1 MDASALGHGVL
12 DAIMIVFLFLLG
24 IITNGLRG
32 AINDSRTEQK
42 KLSEAINQLT
52 ITLSKEY
59 VTRTDNERANAQVWD
74 RLDRHTTEINQ
85 VSERVTRLE
94 R

>member
-1 MDASALGHGVL
+1 MDVSALGHGVL

-59 VTRTDNERANAQVWD
+59 VTRMDSERDNAQVWD
-74 RLDRHTTEINQ
+74 RLDRHSTEINQ
-85 VSERVTRLE
+85 VSERVSRLE

>member
-1 MDASALGHGVL
+1 MDFSALGHGVL
-12 DAIMIVFLFLLG
+12 DAILIVFLFLLG

-32 AINDSRTEQK
+32 AIHDSRIEQK

-59 VTRTDNERANAQVWD
+59 VMRVDSERANAQVWD

>member
-1 MDASALGHGVL
+1 MDVSALGHGVL
-12 DAIMIVFLFLLG
+12 DAILIIFLFLLG

-32 AINDSRTEQK
+32 AIHDSRIEQK

-59 VTRTDNERANAQVWD
+59 VTRMDSERDNAQVWD
-74 RLDRHTTEINQ
+74 RLDRHSSEINH

>member
-1 MDASALGHGVL
+1 MDVNALGHGVL
-12 DAIMIVFLFLLG
+12 DAILIVFLFLLG

-59 VTRTDNERANAQVWD
+59 VTRMDSERDNAQVWD

>member
-1 MDASALGHGVL
+1 MDVSALGHGVL
-12 DAIMIVFLFLLG
+12 DATVIVFLFLLG
-24 IITNGLRG
+24 VITNGLRG

-59 VTRTDNERANAQVWD
+59 VTRMDSERDNAQVWD
-74 RLDRHTTEINQ
+74 RLDRHSSEINH

>member
-1 MDASALGHGVL
+1 MDFSALGHGVL
-12 DAIMIVFLFLLG
+12 NAILIVFLFLLG

-59 VTRTDNERANAQVWD
+59 VTRMDSERDNAQVWD
-74 RLDRHTTEINQ
+74 RLDRHSTEINQ

>member
-1 MDASALGHGVL
+1 MDFSALGHGVL
-12 DAIMIVFLFLLG
+12 DAILIVFLFLLG

-59 VTRTDNERANAQVWD
+59 VTRMDIERDNAQVWD
-74 RLDRHTTEINQ
+74 RLDRHSSEINH

>member
-1 MDASALGHGVL
+1 MDVSALGHGVL
-12 DAIMIVFLFLLG
+12 DAILIVFLFLLG

-59 VTRTDNERANAQVWD
+59 VTRMDSERDNAQVWD

>member
-1 MDASALGHGVL
+1 MDVSALGHGVL
-12 DAIMIVFLFLLG
+12 DAILIIFLFPLG

-52 ITLSKEY
+52 VTLSKEY
-59 VTRTDNERANAQVWD
+59 VTRMDSERDNAQVWD
-74 RLDRHTTEINQ
+74 RLDRHSSEINH

>member
-1 MDASALGHGVL
+1 MDVSALGHGVL
-12 DAIMIVFLFLLG
+12 DAILIVFLFLLG

-59 VTRTDNERANAQVWD
+59 VTRMDSERDNAQVWD
-74 RLDRHTTEINQ
+74 RLDRHSSEINH